1 MYPLLRPFIFQLSPE
16 TAHHLVIRGLSVMQS
31 ISWIRKRFEKNYIL
45 EDSRLQSEIFG
56 LNFPNPVGLAAGFD
70 KNAQVFPALAALGFG
85 FVEVGTLTPRPQP
98 GNPKPRIF
106 RLSPEEALVNRM
118 GFNNEGIE
126 QAKFSLIGLPRP
138 PIPIGINLG
147 KNKDTPNEQAIEDY
161 LQGFT
166 SLYPYGHYF
175 VINVSSPNTQGLRDL
190 QQIDAL
196 QHLLKTLIQE
206 KERLTQKSSLHRP
219 ILLKIA
225 PDLSTEELE
234 SIVQTALQQ
243 KIDGIIAT
251 NTTVSRE
258 GLHSKEQKEAGGL
271 SGKPLTHRSTEII
284 RSIYR
289 MTQGK
294 IPIIGVGGIFTGQD
308 AYEKIRAGANL
319 VQVYTSMIY
328 RGPQVAKQINQ
339 ELLTIFEQE
348 QIQSIQEVVGAD
360 H

>member
-1 MYPLLRPFIFQLSPE
+1 MYSLLRPLIFQLSPE
-16 TAHHLVIRGLSVMQS
+16 TAHHLVIRALSAMQS
-31 ISWIRKRFEKNYIL
+31 MSWVRKQFEKRYIL
-45 EDSRLQSEIFG
+45 EDPRLKSEIFG

-70 KNAQVFPALAALGFG
+70 KNAEVFPALAALGFG

-106 RLSPEEALVNRM
+106 RLSPEEALINRM
-118 GFNNEGIE
+118 GFNNRGIE

-147 KNKDTPNEQAIEDY
+147 KNKDTPNEQAIDDY
-161 LQGFT
+161 LQGLT
-166 SLYPYGHYF
+166 ALYPYGHYF

-196 QHLLKTLIQE
+196 QQLLKALVQE
-206 KERLTQKSSLHRP
+206 KERLTQKSTLHRP

-225 PDLSTEELE
+225 PDLSTDELE
-234 SIVQTALQQ
+234 EIVQTALQQ
-243 KIDGIIAT
+243 KVDGIIAT
-251 NTTVSRE
+251 NTTVARE
-258 GLHSKEQKEAGGL
+258 GLTSKAKNETGGL
-271 SGKPLTHRSTEII
+271 SGRPLTQRSTEMI

-289 MTQGK
+289 ITQGA

-339 ELLTIFEQE
+339 ELLSILEQE
-348 QIQSIQEVVGAD
+348 QIQSIQEIVGAD